1 MIGEIGKER
10 IIDADG
16 PYQENKQIMFD
27 TPHPEFQRLLD
38 KYHIGDTRLENYQKI
53 KPESVSLT
61 SEVNDFWK
69 SEFQKEAE
77 LRTEKHYDDN
87 GKLYRLG
94 DILLPETEYEVNGYK
109 YKTDAEGRIVSAEGK
124 LRMRDSDYDRKMEEV
139 RDIEGQ
145 DYRQGDDRGHLIGH
159 QFGGSD
165 RLENLVPMDAK
176 LNHGDFV
183 KLEKT
188 LADAVKDKADV
199 RLKVEPVYED
209 DSGRPSEFK
218 VSYSIDG
225 DRETVVFRN
234 ERED

>member
-1 MIGEIGKER
+1 MIGEIDKVRTSG
-10 IIDADG
+10 INDT
-16 PYQENKQIMFD
+16 YQENKQDLLD
-27 TPHPEFQRLLD
+27 TPHPKYQRLLD
-38 KYHIGDTRLENYQKI
+38 KYHIGDQHLDNYKNIQ
-53 KPESVSLT
+53 PEKVLLT

-69 SEFQKEAE
+69 TEFQNISDIQS
-77 LRTEKHYDDN
+77 EKHYDDN

-94 DILLPETEYEVNGYK
+94 DMLLPETEYEVNGYK
-109 YKTDAEGRIVSAEGK
+109 YKTDAQGRIVSAEGK
-124 LRMRDSDYDRKMEEV
+124 LRMRDSDYDRNMEEV
-139 RDIEGQ
+139 RTIEGQ

-183 KLEKT
+183 KLENT
-188 LADAVKDKADV
+188 LSDAVNDKADV

-234 ERED
+234 ARED